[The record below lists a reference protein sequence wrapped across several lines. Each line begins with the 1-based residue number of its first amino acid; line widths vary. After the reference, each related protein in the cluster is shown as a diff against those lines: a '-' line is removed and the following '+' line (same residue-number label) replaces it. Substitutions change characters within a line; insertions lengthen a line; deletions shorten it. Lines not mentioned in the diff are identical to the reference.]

1 MYDLII
7 IGAGPAGMTA
17 ALYAVRNNKKV
28 LLLEKNV
35 VGGQIINTPLIENY
49 PAINKIKGIE
59 YVEQLNAQIEN
70 AHIVNEMAVKLEDKG
85 DKKYVYTNENA
96 YIGRAVII
104 ATGLT
109 RKKLGIEGEK
119 ELIGKGVSYC
129 ATCDGPFFKGKAVAV
144 IGGGNTAL
152 LEAAHLAGYCKN
164 VFLICRSDRFKG
176 EEKNLEKVK
185 EKSNIIIYKNTIPQK
200 IIGEDKVQAIEV
212 LNGENNT
219 IKIIVEGVFAAIGQ
233 RFSKDFVFEGLND
246 NDDYIMADESCKT
259 SVEGVFVAGDCRNK
273 KVRQLVTATADG
285 AVAALAALEYI
296 N

>member
-49 PAINKIKGIE
+49 PAINQIKGFE
-59 YVEQLNAQIEN
+59 YVEQLKAQIEN
-70 AHIVNEMAVKLEDKG
+70 AHIVNEMVIKLEDKG
-85 DKKYVYTNENA
+85 DRKYVYTNENA
-96 YIGRAVII
+96 YIGRSVII
-104 ATGLT
+104 ATGLS
-109 RKKLGIEGEK
+109 RKKLGIEGER

-152 LEAAHLAGYCKN
+152 LEAAHLADYCKN
-164 VFLICRSDRFKG
+164 VFLICRSERFKG
-176 EEKNLEKVK
+176 EEKNLEKVR
-185 EKSNIIIYKNTIPQK
+185 EKSNIIIYKSTTPQK
-200 IIGEDKVQAIEV
+200 IIGKDKVQAIEV

-219 IKIIVEGVFAAIGQ
+219 IKIMVEGVFVAIGQ
-233 RFSKDFVFEGLND
+233 RFAKDFVFEGLSD
-246 NDDYIMADESCKT
+246 NNDYIMADESCKT
-259 SVEGVFVAGDCRNK
+259 AVEGVFVAGDCRNK
-273 KVRQLVTATADG
+273 KIRQLVTATADG

>member
-59 YVEQLNAQIEN
+59 YVEQLKAQIEN

-109 RKKLGIEGEK
+109 RKKLDIEGEK

-144 IGGGNTAL
+144 IG
-152 LEAAHLAGYCKN
+152 
-164 VFLICRSDRFKG
+164 
-176 EEKNLEKVK
+176 
-185 EKSNIIIYKNTIPQK
+185 
-200 IIGEDKVQAIEV
+200 
-212 LNGENNT
+212 
-219 IKIIVEGVFAAIGQ
+219 
-233 RFSKDFVFEGLND
+233 
-246 NDDYIMADESCKT
+246 
-259 SVEGVFVAGDCRNK
+259 
-273 KVRQLVTATADG
+273 
-285 AVAALAALEYI
+285 
-296 N
+296 

>member
-49 PAINKIKGIE
+49 PAINKIKGFE
-59 YVEQLNAQIEN
+59 YVEQLKAQIEN

-104 ATGLT
+104 ATGLS
-109 RKKLGIEGEK
+109 RKKLDIEGEK

-185 EKSNIIIYKNTIPQK
+185 EKSNIIIYKNTTPQK

-212 LNGENNT
+212 LNEENNT
-219 IKIIVEGVFAAIGQ
+219 IKIIVEGVFVAIGQ
-233 RFSKDFVFEGLND
+233 RFAKDFVFEGLND

-259 SVEGVFVAGDCRNK
+259 PVEGVFVAGDCRNK

>member
-49 PAINKIKGIE
+49 PAISKIKGIE
-59 YVEQLNAQIEN
+59 YVEQLKAQIEN

-119 ELIGKGVSYC
+119 ELRGKGVSYC
-129 ATCDGPFFKGKAVAV
+129 ATCDGPSLKER
-144 IGGGNTAL
+144 L
-152 LEAAHLAGYCKN
+152 LRL
-164 VFLICRSDRFKG
+164 
-176 EEKNLEKVK
+176 
-185 EKSNIIIYKNTIPQK
+185 
-200 IIGEDKVQAIEV
+200 
-212 LNGENNT
+212 
-219 IKIIVEGVFAAIGQ
+219 
-233 RFSKDFVFEGLND
+233 
-246 NDDYIMADESCKT
+246 
-259 SVEGVFVAGDCRNK
+259 
-273 KVRQLVTATADG
+273 
-285 AVAALAALEYI
+285 
-296 N
+296 